1 MINYEPSEQF
11 DVYAEMAVDMA
22 CKDIKKLIDKDF
34 IDKLHELP
42 QKARDRVLEHISSDA
57 ISIEPEEKRL
67 ALWTE
72 LSRFIRVHRDFS
84 SASWALGEEEIVKV
98 ENVAKRL
105 APDNPM
111 AVHRMLFGDYD
122 FPLYKDWGN
131 WDDLDEQ
138 RRDRRQQAVSDIVAF
153 GDVDAVIQFAQRVE
167 KPKFVGN
174 ALAELTDA
182 NFDGR
187 ILPKMLET
195 DDEKLRQFVQGYVW
209 VRRYRAGWEWADGLD
224 KSGWSD
230 TQIGLFLSWLPF
242 SEGAWERAEAWLG
255 KREGEYWRRTSAR
268 LFYNTDGDIG
278 YVIDKLIN
286 YQRPKAAIQCLA
298 LMKHDKGTIDRQ
310 QAFRALLASGDT
322 DEPEGQELRYAITEI
337 IQDLQSDPE
346 ASQEDLMEVE
356 WLYLPLLEH
365 HPGASPKTL
374 EFRLASAPEFYCQV
388 IQLIFR
394 PEGQDAQSRQLSEH
408 EKALAQNA
416 YSLLFEWKTPPG
428 MQPDGIFSPE
438 VFVEWLHHI
447 KAMCGESG
455 HLEIALEQVGEVLA
469 HHPPDPDGLW
479 IHRTIAE
486 ALDDEDAIAMRDGFK
501 IGIANS
507 RGFYVVDGTGS
518 EERTLAEENRRKAD
532 EIENAGYHR
541 LAQTLR
547 EIAKRYDDESDE
559 AITRGAQMD

>member
-1 MINYEPSEQF
+1 MTNYEPSEQF

-22 CKDIKKLIDKDF
+22 CEDIEKLIDKDF

-57 ISIEPEEKRL
+57 ISIAPEEKRL

-72 LSRFIRVHRDFS
+72 LSRFIRVHRDFA

-105 APDNPM
+105 SPNSPM
-111 AVHRMLFGDYD
+111 AVHKMLFGDYD

-138 RRDRRQQAVSDIVAF
+138 RRARRQQAVSDIVAF

-182 NFDGR
+182 NIDGR
-187 ILPKMLET
+187 LLPKMLDT
-195 DDEKLRQFVQGYVW
+195 DDEKIRQFVQGYVW
-209 VRRYRAGWEWADGLD
+209 VRRYKAGWEWADGLD
-224 KSGWSD
+224 RSGWND

-242 SEGAWERAEAWLG
+242 SGGAWERAEAWLG

-278 YVIDKLIN
+278 FAIDKLIN

-298 LMKHDKGTIDRQ
+298 LMKHDKGTFDRQ
-310 QAFRALLASGDT
+310 QAFRALRASRDT
-322 DEPEGQELRYAITEI
+322 DEPEGQELRYAIIEI
-337 IQDLQSDPE
+337 IQDLQSDPG
-346 ASQEDLMEVE
+346 ASQVDLMEVE
-356 WLYLPLLEH
+356 WLYLPLLKH

-374 EFRLASAPEFYCQV
+374 EFRLASDPDFYCQV

-394 PEGQDAQSRQLSEH
+394 PEGQDAPSGQLSEH

-428 MQPDGIFSPE
+428 MQPDGMFSQKA
-438 VFVEWLHHI
+438 FTEWLNHV
-447 KAMCGESG
+447 KAVCGKSG
-455 HLEIALEQVGEVLA
+455 HLGIALEQVGEVLV
-469 HHPPDPDGLW
+469 HYPPDPDGLW
-479 IHRTIAE
+479 IHPTIAD
-486 ALDDEDAIAMRDGFK
+486 ALDDEDSEAMRDGFK
-501 IGIANS
+501 IGISNS
-507 RGFYVVDGTGS
+507 RGFHVVDGTGK
-518 EERTLAEENRRKAD
+518 EERELAEGNRQKAD
-532 EIENAGYHR
+532 ELENAGYHH
-541 LAQTLR
+541 LAQTFR